1 MAPGTFNNILFVVK
15 RSFIMVIFIM
25 LGVKNFDNKILH
37 LTQTEHSI
45 GNVFSSPSKLKQLL
59 MRLVI

>member
-37 LTQTEHSI
+37 
-45 GNVFSSPSKLKQLL
+45 
-59 MRLVI
+59 